1 MTEREKKK
9 DQTRS
14 ALAAAAIEL
23 FTERGYDAVTMAQ
36 VAEAVGVSR
45 RTAFR
50 YFPAKDDL
58 MLEHPNQWMH
68 VFNEFVEAHQHLKTS
83 RRLREAAYAVAG
95 HIESNPEPVL
105 QLFALTFTHPSLA
118 AGYARTNHAWV
129 LRVAG
134 ELAASSSETT
144 VPTTTTPLAAEVLAA
159 AYMGMV
165 DTVCATWARSDGSMT
180 KLFDDAFA
188 ALEAGLTAFD

>member
-1 MTEREKKK
+1 MTQRDKKK

-23 FTERGYDAVTMAQ
+23 FTERGYDTVTMAE
-36 VAEAVGVSR
+36 VAKAVGVSR

-68 VFNEFVEAHQHLKTS
+68 VFNEFVEAHQHLKPS
-83 RRLREAAYAVAG
+83 QRLREAAYAVAS
-95 HIESNPEPVL
+95 HIEFNPEPVI
-105 QLFALTFTHPSLA
+105 QLFALTFTHPALA

-129 LRVAG
+129 LRVAS
-134 ELAASSSETT
+134 ELSASS
-144 VPTTTTPLAAEVLAA
+144 PATTTPLAAEVLAA

-165 DTVCATWARSDGSMT
+165 DTVCAAWARNGGSMT
-180 KLFDDAFA
+180 ELFDQAFV
-188 ALEAGLTAFD
+188 ALDVGLTAFD

>member
-1 MTEREKKK
+1 MTQREKKK

-23 FTERGYDAVTMAQ
+23 FTQRGYDTVTMAQ

-68 VFNEFVEAHQHLKTS
+68 VFNAFVEGHQHLKTS
-83 RRLREAAYAVAG
+83 QRLREAAYAVAT
-95 HIESNPEPVL
+95 HIESNPEPVI
-105 QLFALTFTHPSLA
+105 QLFALTFTHPALA
-118 AGYARTNHAWV
+118 AGYARTNHTWV

-134 ELAASSSETT
+134 ELSASSA
-144 VPTTTTPLAAEVLAA
+144 PTATPLAAEVLAA

-165 DTVCATWARSDGSMT
+165 DTVCSAWARNGGSMT
-180 KLFDDAFA
+180 ELFDEAFA
-188 ALEAGLTAFD
+188 ALDAGLTAFD